1 MSNIMKQQEDATLT
15 SLSASELA
23 RRIAAGRLSS
33 QEVVEAHI
41 RRIEVVNPRLNA
53 VVVSLFE
60 QAR

>member
-33 QEVVEAHI
+33 QEVVESHW
-41 RRIEVVNPRLNA
+41 
-53 VVVSLFE
+53 S
-60 QAR
+60 